1 MSEAF
6 EFLTPSDKP
15 ALLAITTPEWLAMA
29 QAAII
34 ELGYKV
40 HHVDSHAEF
49 PARFN
54 QIPYQV
60 IVIEEIFGGTLPTE
74 NTTLQWVQ
82 RLPMVQRRHATIF
95 LLSDAY
101 ETMNPLQAFQ
111 QSVHAVVNYSEVAI
125 LGQIIQKV
133 VADNGLFYTAF
144 REMQQRV
151 AQGKA

>member
-6 EFLTPSDKP
+6 EFLTPTDKP
-15 ALLAITTPEWLAMA
+15 ALLAISTSEWLALA
-29 QAAII
+29 QAAVL

-40 HHVDSHAEF
+40 HLVESHADF
-49 PARFN
+49 PTRFN
-54 QIPYQV
+54 QVPYQV

-74 NTTLQWVQ
+74 NTTLQWIQ
-82 RLPMVQRRHATIF
+82 RLPMVQRRHAAIF

-111 QSVHAVVNYSEVAI
+111 QSVHAVVNYSEVTI

-133 VADNGLFYTAF
+133 VADNDLFYNAY
-144 REMQQRV
+144 RDMQQRV
-151 AQGKA
+151 AQGKK

>member
-6 EFLTPSDKP
+6 EFLTPADKP
-15 ALLAITTPEWLAMA
+15 ALLAISTPEWLAMA
-29 QAAII
+29 QTAIA

-49 PARFN
+49 PSRFN

-60 IVIEEIFGGTLPTE
+60 VVIEELFGGTLPTE
-74 NTTLQWVQ
+74 NATLQWIQ
-82 RLPMVQRRHATIF
+82 RLPMMQRRHAVIF

-111 QSVHAVVNYSEVAI
+111 QSVHAVINYSEVAI

-133 VADNGLFYTAF
+133 IADNDLFYSAF
-144 REMQQRV
+144 RDMQQRV
-151 AQGKA
+151 AAGKK